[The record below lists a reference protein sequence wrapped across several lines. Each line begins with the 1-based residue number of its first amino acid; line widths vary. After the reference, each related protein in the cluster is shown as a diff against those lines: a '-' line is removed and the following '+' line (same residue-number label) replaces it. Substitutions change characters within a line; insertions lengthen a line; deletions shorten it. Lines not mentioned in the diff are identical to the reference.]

1 MKELVLKYF
10 ARLVLISEPLVK
22 ISDRVDYFKAI
33 LVRLAPVA
41 FVLETIQ
48 WWFSDNKQFGQFMC
62 IALFINMVI
71 GIWFHVS
78 NKSFTWE
85 DFFLKNGRM
94 TAIVI
99 VVYVMLEMLRYTAGD
114 NIAGELFKITIQLTT
129 LLWPTSKVFKNV
141 YILSGG
147 EFPPEFIMNKL
158 YNFEK
163 NGDLKAFF
171 ESNKKEDR

>member
-1 MKELVLKYF
+1 MFKYF

-22 ISDRVDYFKAI
+22 MSDRFDYFVAI

-41 FVLETIQ
+41 FLLETIQ
-48 WWFSDNKQFGQFMC
+48 WWFEDNKQFGQFMC
-62 IALFINMVI
+62 IALFINMVV
-71 GIWFHVS
+71 GIWFHVK

-85 DFFLKNGRM
+85 DFFKKNGTM
-94 TAIVI
+94 IAIVI
-99 VVYVMLEMLRYTAGD
+99 IVYVMLEMLRYTAGD
-114 NIAGELFKITIQLTT
+114 NLAGELFKMTIQITT

-147 EFPPEFIMNKL
+147 EFPPEFIMKRL
-158 YNFEK
+158 YDFAK

-171 ESNKKEDR
+171 ENNKKEE